1 MINKN
6 ITYINTDD
14 GGVQATNV
22 RTSSE
27 IPQSHDYDYFCDVFN
42 VSAQE
47 DADDEEEHFFV

>member
-6 ITYINTDD
+6 IAYINTDD